1 MKIDILSDLH
11 IDFYFDKN
19 RKIKDEQI
27 KKLYDPIIKKDN
39 REIGDVL
46 IVAGDIGHYNHQNI
60 KVLKYFKEHYYKYII
75 CILGNHDYYLVDKD
89 SKLQF
94 KDSFARAEDMR
105 LRINRE
111 ENLYCLDGIIIE
123 IEGIKFGGC
132 DSWYNDGY
140 LKRQY
145 QEKDFSEESINTSWN
160 NCMNDAKYILGIN
173 KFNDIWYIEK
183 SKIEAVYD
191 QCDVMITH
199 ISPSCKD
206 EHFSSRF
213 QSSFSNTFF
222 SFEGEKY
229 LKNGSMKYWIFGHTH
244 EELEY
249 EELEY
254 EEHNVKCICNPFGYP
269 SESGFGAWVN
279 IRQYEI

>member
-11 IDFYFDKN
+11 IDFYFNHKE
-19 RKIKDEQI
+19 KIEDEQI

-46 IVAGDIGHYNHQNI
+46 IIPGDIGHYNHQNI
-60 KVLKYFKEHYYKYII
+60 KILKYFKEHYYIYII
-75 CILGNHDYYLVDKD
+75 CILGNHDYYLVGKD

-105 LRINRE
+105 LKINTE
-111 ENLYCLDGIIIE
+111 ENLYCLDGNVIE

-140 LKRQY
+140 LKR
-145 QEKDFSEESINTSWN
+145 KFPNGDFPVKSTNQMWH
-160 NCMNDAKYILGIN
+160 NCMNDYNFIFGIEN
-173 KFNDIWYIEK
+173 FNDIFEIEK
-183 SKIEAVYD
+183 PKIEAVYKN
-191 QCDVMITH
+191 CDVMITH
-199 ISPSCKD
+199 INPSCKD
-206 EHFSSRF
+206 ENISGRY
-213 QSSFSNTFF
+213 QNNQTNTFF
-222 SFEGEKY
+222 TFEGEVY

-249 EELEY
+249 EE
-254 EEHNVKCICNPFGYP
+254 HNVKCICSPFGYP
-269 SESGFGAWVN
+269 NESGFGVWVN
-279 IRQYEI
+279 IRQIEV

>member
-11 IDFYFDKN
+11 IDFYFKPKE
-19 RKIKDEQI
+19 KIEDEQI

-46 IVAGDIGHYNHQNI
+46 IIPGDIGHYNHQNI
-60 KVLKYFKEHYYKYII
+60 KVLKYFKEHYYKHLI
-75 CILGNHDYYLVDKD
+75 CILGNHDYYLVGKD

-94 KDSFARAEDMR
+94 KDSFARAEEMR

-111 ENLYCLDGIIIE
+111 ENLYCLDGNVIE

-140 LKRQY
+140 LKRKFPN
-145 QEKDFSEESINTSWN
+145 EDFPVKSTNQMWH
-160 NCMNDAKYILGIN
+160 NCMNDSNFIFGIEN
-173 KFNDIWYIEK
+173 FNDIFETEK
-183 SKIEAVYD
+183 PKIEAVY
-191 QCDVMITH
+191 QNCDVMITH
-199 ISPSCKD
+199 INPSCKD
-206 EHFSSRF
+206 ENMSERY
-213 QSSFSNTFF
+213 QNNQTNTFF
-222 SFEGEKY
+222 TFEGEEY

-244 EELEY
+244 D
-249 EELEY
+249 ELEY

-269 SESGFGAWVN
+269 SESGFGVWVG
-279 IRQYEI
+279 IRQIEL

>member
-11 IDFYFDKN
+11 IDFYFNPKE
-19 RKIKDEQI
+19 KIEDEQI
-27 KKLYDPIIKKDN
+27 KKLYDSIIKKDN

-46 IVAGDIGHYNHQNI
+46 IVPGDIGHYNHQNI

-75 CILGNHDYYLVDKD
+75 CILGNHDYYLVCKD

-105 LRINRE
+105 LKINTE
-111 ENLYCLDGIIIE
+111 ENLYCLDGNVIE

-140 LKRQY
+140 LKRKFPNENFPVKSTNQM
-145 QEKDFSEESINTSWN
+145 WH
-160 NCMNDAKYILGIN
+160 NCMNDSNFIFGIEN
-173 KFNDIWYIEK
+173 FNDIFEIEK
-183 SKIEAVYD
+183 PKIEAVYKN
-191 QCDVMITH
+191 CDVMITH
-199 ISPSCKD
+199 INPSCKD
-206 EHFSSRF
+206 ENININF
-213 QSSFSNTFF
+213 QNNQSNTFF
-222 SFEGEKY
+222 TFEGEEY

-249 EELEY
+249 EE
-254 EEHNVKCICNPFGYP
+254 HNVKCICSPFGYP
-269 SESGFGAWVN
+269 NESGFGVWVG
-279 IRQYEI
+279 IRQIEV

>member
-11 IDFYFDKN
+11 IDFYFNPKE
-19 RKIKDEQI
+19 KIEDEEI
-27 KKLYDPIIKKDN
+27 KKLYEPIIKKDN

-46 IVAGDIGHYNHQNI
+46 IVPGDIGHYNHQNI
-60 KVLKYFKEHYYKYII
+60 KVLKYFKEHYYKHII

-94 KDSFARAEDMR
+94 KDSFARAEEMR

-111 ENLYCLDGIIIE
+111 ENLYCLDGNVIE

-140 LKRQY
+140 LKRKFPNEDSPVKSTNQMWHNC
-145 QEKDFSEESINTSWN
+145 INDS
-160 NCMNDAKYILGIN
+160 KFIFGIEN
-173 KFNDIWYIEK
+173 FNDIFEIEK
-183 SKIEAVYD
+183 PKIEAVYKN
-191 QCDVMITH
+191 CDVMITH
-199 ISPSCKD
+199 INPSCKD
-206 EHFSSRF
+206 ENISERY
-213 QSSFSNTFF
+213 QNNQSNTFF
-222 SFEGEKY
+222 TFEGEEY

-244 EELEY
+244 D
-249 EELEY
+249 ELEY

-269 SESGFGAWVN
+269 SESGFGVWVN
-279 IRQYEI
+279 IRQIEV